1 MAKGKRYDA
10 ATKERALAL
19 SDEIGNAKA
28 AEQLGINI
36 CTIDR
41 WRWLRNKKNA
51 EIKAKKEKWII
62 KPNAEELKKAVEKNP
77 FVTIETKDDEPPAP
91 LTFKRGEVYYIY
103 NRLVQGDEMISGRPA
118 VIVSNDRINDLCGVV
133 EVVMMTTKSKAPAP
147 ERIEIKATGTRST
160 LLCEQITT
168 IDKSRIGDFIGEC
181 TPEEMAAI
189 NRALISSLSLSETIK
204 SPSLSDDEVLVRVNG
219 IKAERDAYKEIYE
232 RLFDRYCEKI
242 RKE

>member
-1 MAKGKRYDA
+1 MAYDIKL
-10 ATKERALAL
+10 KERALAL
-19 SDEIGNAKA
+19 SDEIGQSAAAK
-28 AEQLGINI
+28 QLGLNVK
-36 CTIDR
+36 TIEWWRRDR
-41 WRWLRNKKNA
+41 KLKNA
-51 EIKAKKEKWII
+51 EIKAKKDKWII
-62 KPNAEELKKAVEKNP
+62 KPNTEALKKAVEKNP

-91 LTFKRGEVYYIY
+91 RTFKRGEIYYIH
-103 NRLVQGDEMISGRPA
+103 NRFVQGDEMISGRPA

-181 TPEEMAAI
+181 SPEEMAAI

-204 SPSLSDDEVLVRVNG
+204 TPSLSDDEVLVRVNG

-232 RLFDRYCEKI
+232 RLFERYCEKI

>member
-1 MAKGKRYDA
+1 MAYDIKL
-10 ATKERALAL
+10 KERALAL
-19 SDEIGNAKA
+19 SDEIGQSAAAK
-28 AEQLGINI
+28 QLGLNVK
-36 CTIDR
+36 TIAW
-41 WRWLRNKKNA
+41 WRRERKLKNA

-91 LTFKRGEVYYIY
+91 RTFKRGEVYYIY

-181 TPEEMAAI
+181 SPEEMAAI

-204 SPSLSDDEVLVRVNG
+204 TPSLSDDEVLVRVNG